1 LLPSLSCALD
11 LAMNCES
18 YANATLQDFE
28 LTFFPCSMH
37 AETPDVGSEHRPAS
51 PIDDLDRQRQG
62 SAGFSPTLQPAC
74 TFQRQVVLRLYV
86 RDTSTSQV

>member
-1 LLPSLSCALD
+1 
-11 LAMNCES
+11 MNCES

-28 LTFFPCSMH
+28 LAFFPRSMH

-62 SAGFSPTLQPAC
+62 SAGVSPILQPAC